1 MDIIL
6 SIYPKNIEKIESGIK
21 KYEFRRSIYKN
32 PNVENAYIYA
42 SVPVKKI
49 VSVFKI
55 GQVISGTPDE
65 VWERCGTDSG
75 TTKESLMEYFKGKD
89 KVYALEIIDYKKF
102 DVPIDPKYYIKDFY
116 PPQFFRYL
124 EDSKTLFSK
133 NIIK

>member
-6 SIYPKNIEKIESGIK
+6 SIYPKNIEKIELGIK

-42 SVPVKKI
+42 SVPIKKI

-55 GQVISGTPDE
+55 GQVVSGTPDE
-65 VWERCGTDSG
+65 VWKRCGAFSG

-102 DVPIDPKYYIKDFY
+102 DVPIEPKDYIKDFY

-124 EDSKTLFSK
+124 EDSKSLLK
-133 NIIK
+133 I

>member
-32 PNVENAYIYA
+32 QNVKKAYIYA

-49 VSVFKI
+49 VGVFKI
-55 GQVISGTPDE
+55 GQVVSGTPDE
-65 VWERCGTDSG
+65 VWERCGNFSG
-75 TTKESLMEYFKGKD
+75 TTKENLMEYFKGKD
-89 KVYALEIIDYKKF
+89 KVYALEIINYKKF
-102 DVPIDPKYYIKDFY
+102 DVPIEPRDYIEDFY

-124 EDSKTLFSK
+124 EDSKSSFK
-133 NIIK
+133 I